1 MVVCSRRE
9 VSRLGGESDQA
20 EYIYCTQNITLYL
33 GCIELLKIRE
43 LFNENIH

>member
-1 MVVCSRRE
+1 MEVCSRRE

-20 EYIYCTQNITLYL
+20 EYIYCTQNITLCL
-33 GCIELLKIRE
+33 GCIELLKRRE